1 MAEERATFVGFFFRT
16 SCQVKANRL
25 QLQEEAETNVESS
38 LSITKEND
46 EWTHTY
52 HSGAYTQQYC
62 FKIGETFGSSIF
74 IKRKSDE
81 K

>member
-1 MAEERATFVGFFFRT
+1 MAEDSSTCVGFFFRT
-16 SCQVKANRL
+16 SCQVKAHRL
-25 QLQEEAETNVESS
+25 QFQEEAESNVESS
-38 LSITKEND
+38 LSIKKESD

-62 FKIGETFGSSIF
+62 FKIGEPFGSSIF
-74 IKRKSDE
+74 VKRKSDE